1 MEIWAGKLNF
11 APCDALNDVSPE
23 AVQQANAFL
32 SALGDS
38 EKAPF
43 EQLLRVATAMVWKS
57 QSREKEEG
65 TPCATLTPFI
75 YQTELSGGEL
85 ERAMLQLVAHEPLH
99 LAEPTLQ
106 HMLENP
112 LEFPVGFFACSEQ
125 LEAVD
130 GSAVRSELVPYCA
143 SACQLGVCL
152 HLPKQVAAALKHPQ
166 AKRHGS
172 GPGRLLVRDNVV
184 AWRPLERDDELDA
197 KTRDWVANRQDC
209 LVVTEVETSNSFLI
223 AEP

>member
-1 MEIWAGKLNF
+1 MEIWAGQLDF
-11 APCDALNDVSPE
+11 APCDALNDVTPE

-32 SALGDS
+32 RTLGDT

-43 EQLLRVATAMVWKS
+43 EQLLRVAAAMVWKT
-57 QSREKEEG
+57 QHRAREEG
-65 TPCATLTPFI
+65 TPCAQLTPFV

-85 ERAMLQLVAHEPLH
+85 ERAMRQLVAHEPLEVRE
-99 LAEPTLQ
+99 ATVQ
-106 HMLENP
+106 HMLEHP
-112 LEFPVGFFACSEQ
+112 LQFPVGFFACTEQ
-125 LEAVD
+125 LEGVD

-166 AKRHGS
+166 AKHLGS
-172 GPGRLLVRDNVV
+172 GPGRLLVKDSVV
-184 AWRPLERDDELDA
+184 AWRPLERDTGLDA
-197 KTRDWVANRQDC
+197 KTREWIATRQDC
-209 LVVTEVETSNSFLI
+209 LVVTEVDSSRSFLI